1 VAYVSDETGI
11 EEVYVKPMA
20 HAGKYRVSVNGGV
33 QPRWRRD
40 SRELFFLGPRNESMT
55 VAVGAAAS
63 FVGSSPVRL
72 YEGCGG
78 VKRTT
83 FEYLYDVA
91 PDGRHLWICAG
102 DDGASAV
109 ATVNWASALSM
120 R

>member
-1 VAYVSDETGI
+1 
-11 EEVYVKPMA
+11 
-20 HAGKYRVSVNGGV
+20 
-33 QPRWRRD
+33 
-40 SRELFFLGPRNESMT
+40 
-55 VAVGAAAS
+55 
-63 FVGSSPVRL
+63 
-72 YEGCGG
+72 

-109 ATVNWASALSM
+109 ATVNWASALST